1 MNKYRNYIIG
11 YISRTRKKAQRFLER
26 ELKNHGL
33 EELIPSHGSILSV
46 LYENGGKL
54 TMKEIADLIRRDK
67 STVTALANKLVK
79 LGYIEKQKCE
89 EDKRI
94 TYIVLTEKGKSIKN
108 KFDLISKNLIDTAYK
123 GFTEEEEDMLA
134 KLLNKLNQ
142 NFSQK

>member
-11 YISRTRKKAQRFLER
+11 YISRTRKKAQKFLEQ

-33 EELIPSHGSILSV
+33 DELIPSHGSILSV
-46 LYENGGKL
+46 LYENSGKL
-54 TMKEIADLIRRDK
+54 TMKELADMIRRDK
-67 STVTALANKLVK
+67 STLTSLTNRLVE
-79 LGYIEKQKCE
+79 LGYIAKQKSE

-94 TYIVLTEKGKSIKN
+94 TYIVLTEKGKAIKG
-108 KFDLISKNLIDTAYK
+108 KFDAISKNLIETAYT

-142 NFSQK
+142 NF